1 MDAQLTTR
9 EINDYREILQNDD
22 SAQKA
27 LATLEKSD
35 GRFYASF
42 DELLSEASGL
52 TKSYELARLR
62 QAMLKQLREAVGG
75 NDSFGSKFQEYS
87 QNLESKPLLTDL
99 IASLVRLVADQEF
112 PLDPAIA
119 TLVVL
124 YILKIGLNVFCE
136 YTEASTKAASDEPES
151 RRIPHD

>member
-1 MDAQLTTR
+1 MDAQLTTQ
-9 EINDYREILQNDD
+9 EIHDYQEILQDD
-22 SAQKA
+22 ESAQKA
-27 LATLEKSD
+27 LATLEKSE
-35 GRFYASF
+35 GQFYASF

-62 QAMLKQLREAVGG
+62 QATLKQVREAISG
-75 NDSFGSKFQEYS
+75 DASFSPKLQEYS
-87 QNLESKPLLTDL
+87 HNSGSKSLLTEL
-99 IASLVRLVADQEF
+99 IAVLTRLAAAQEF
-112 PLDPAIA
+112 PLDRAIA

-136 YTEASTKAASDEPES
+136 YTEASAKPASNNPES

>member
-1 MDAQLTTR
+1 MDAQLTNR
-9 EINDYREILQNDD
+9 EINDYREILQDD
-22 SAQKA
+22 DFAQKA
-27 LATLEKSD
+27 LATLEKTD

-62 QAMLKQLREAVGG
+62 QGMLKQLREAVGG
-75 NDSFGSKFQEYS
+75 NDSFGTKFQEYS
-87 QNLESKPLLTDL
+87 QNLESKPVLRDL

-119 TLVVL
+119 MLVVL
-124 YILKIGLNVFCE
+124 YMLKIGLNIFCE
-136 YTEASTKAASDEPES
+136 YTETSTKPPTDAPES